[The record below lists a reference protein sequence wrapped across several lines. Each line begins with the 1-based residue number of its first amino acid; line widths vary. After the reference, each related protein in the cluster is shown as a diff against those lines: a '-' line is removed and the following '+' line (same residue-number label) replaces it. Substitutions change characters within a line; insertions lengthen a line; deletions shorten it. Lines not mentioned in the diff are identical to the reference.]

1 MICTYCSAEMP
12 AISVFCPGCG
22 RAVNSGADVSPGDVP
37 PREDTVKIADCLLAA
52 ISYIAL
58 LPAILFLALPSLRSS
73 RYVRFHCWQSVLF
86 AVSTVVLAA
95 LTRGVFALLSVIP
108 GVGLLFAILL
118 AGVVALALAMLW
130 CVLVL
135 KAVQGQTYELPWL
148 GRWAGALA
156 G

>member
-1 MICTYCSAEMP
+1 MP

-22 RAVNSGADVSPGDVP
+22 RAVNSAADVPLAEDPAKIGD
-37 PREDTVKIADCLLAA
+37 RLLAA
-52 ISYIAL
+52 FSYVAL
-58 LPAILFLALPSLRSS
+58 LPAVLFLALPSLRSG
-73 RYVRFHCWQSVLF
+73 RFVRFHCWQSVLF

-108 GVGLLFAILL
+108 GVGLLSAILL

-130 CVLVL
+130 CVLVF
-135 KAVQGQTYELPWL
+135 KALQGQTYELPWL
-148 GRWAGALA
+148 GRWAGALT

>member
-1 MICTYCSAEMP
+1 MNSAT
-12 AISVFCPGCG
+12 
-22 RAVNSGADVSPGDVP
+22 DVP
-37 PREDTVKIADCLLAA
+37 PGKDPVKIGDCMLAA
-52 ISYIAL
+52 ISYVAL
-58 LPAILFLALPSLRSS
+58 LPAALFLALPSLRAS
-73 RYVRFHCWQSVLF
+73 RFVRFHCWQSVLF
-86 AVSTVVLAA
+86 GVSTVVLAA

-108 GVGLLFAILL
+108 GVGLLFAMLL

-135 KAVQGQTYELPWL
+135 KALQGQTYELPWL